1 MQDIKYYVLW
11 VKDSP
16 LLKKYFDKYYN
27 KLISDLKEISEKKI
41 LSEEINKLLQ
51 VENRH
56 FLLNPDQSSV
66 INLLYKEF
74 VENKSQKLLDK
85 SLYVELFK
93 KEIELFLAWKEEEL
107 IMNQWEKIYATN
119 IKLTNI
125 DNNPFKTQEAH
136 PEHIQNGAI
145 IWYWERPEKEWLE
158 VYTKTFEL
166 LKKIDEWM
174 YDELNQ
180 IIDKIVPLWTA
191 RSMHNSA
198 SYKECIGHL
207 YMWYTIDSKNP
218 EINNLEAIIH
228 ESSHNKLNLIM
239 QFDEIVLNDKKEI
252 YYSAIRPDA
261 RPIIWVFLWY
271 HAFAPTMYV
280 IMKAYLDWALW
291 EDKSWL
297 DKIVLY
303 YMKTKFL
310 QRTIKKYAVLT
321 ELWKEISEEIDFVI
335 SKMDELIR
343 KLNPSKEIL
352 IKAKEAQNKHFNEVN
367 QNYNY
372 LVY

>member
-1 MQDIKYYVLW
+1 MQDLKYYVLG

-27 KLISDLKEISEKKI
+27 KLISDLKEISEKGI
-41 LSEEINKLLQ
+41 LSQEINKLLQ
-51 VENRH
+51 IENRQ

-85 SLYVELFK
+85 SIYVELFK
-93 KEIELFLAWKEEEL
+93 KEIDFFLAGKEEEL
-107 IMNQWEKIYATN
+107 IMNQGTKIYGTN

-145 IWYWERPEKEWLE
+145 IGYGERSEKEWLE

-166 LKKIDEWM
+166 LKKIDEGI

-180 IIDKIVPLWTA
+180 IIDKIVPLGTA

-207 YMWYTIDSKNP
+207 YMGYTIDSKNP

-261 RPIIWVFLWY
+261 RPIIGVFLGY

-280 IMKAYLDWALW
+280 IMKSYLEGALGD
-291 EDKSWL
+291 DKSWL

-321 ELWKEISEEIDFVI
+321 ELGKEISEEIDFVI

-352 IKAKEAQNKHFNEVN
+352 LKAKEAQNKHFNEVN
-367 QNYNY
+367 QNYKY
-372 LVY
+372 LIY